1 MSAYLLRS
9 NPQTNIFPL
18 FSREI
23 RYITNQSDEKCR
35 KECKFIQDRNSEAY
49 RDACSRIAS
58 TLPGKQI
65 TSSQPPY
72 PNHTIQDTEASSPI
86 HSAVNPE
93 TQDTSSRP
101 STRPSP
107 RPLSR
112 KSKSYFRSNSGLDG
126 SRSGSSFGALSTTA
140 IAGSQAS
147 ILTRNRRSSGSY
159 DSDAASTKALY
170 NVSL

>member
-1 MSAYLLRS
+1 MCQFDSTLTFDLCGGVQNILEKTQDCKIPHCMYSKLHPTVCKQPKVHS
-9 NPQTNIFPL
+9 NSCKD
-18 FSREI
+18 SREI

-72 PNHTIQDTEASSPI
+72 PNHTIQGTEASSPI

-107 RPLSR
+107 DPFLESP
-112 KSKSYFRSNSGLDG
+112 NPTLDLI
-126 SRSGSSFGALSTTA
+126 R
-140 IAGSQAS
+140 
-147 ILTRNRRSSGSY
+147 
-159 DSDAASTKALY
+159 
-170 NVSL
+170 V